1 MSDDTRG
8 APDCVHP
15 EHARLQGALIELL
28 NAQLAE
34 LRASVRTQTEEI
46 LELRRLIRVRDDML
60 LQQSQELERLRAT
73 PRGAGGWIAR
83 LLRGAG
89 RSLT

>member
-1 MSDDTRG
+1 MSDDTED

-15 EHARLQGALIELL
+15 EHARLQAAVIELL
-28 NAQLAE
+28 NAQVSE
-34 LRASVRTQTEEI
+34 LRGYVHTQTAEI

-60 LQQSQELERLRAT
+60 VLQSQELARLRA
-73 PRGAGGWIAR
+73 PRAAASGWIAR

-89 RSLT
+89 RSST